1 VKLPAHDGPPRPRV
15 DLGALKKHGPR
26 DYLTRFAFGAGIAA
40 AAGIVGLIFGVKA
53 GGLLLAFPAIMPA
66 ALTLIERKDGRGQ
79 AAVDA
84 TGAILGSFGLIAF
97 AAVAAFGLLHLSTA
111 LALLLAAAAWIVVAF
126 GLYVWILWLP
136 RRRNRRGRIARPT
149 SA

>member
-1 VKLPAHDGPPRPRV
+1 MKLLADDGPPRPRV

-40 AAGIVGLIFGVKA
+40 AAGIVGLVFGVKA

-84 TGAILGSFGLIAF
+84 VGAILGSFGLIAF
-97 AAVAAFGLLHLSTA
+97 AAVAAFGLLHLSAA
-111 LALLLAAAAWIVVAF
+111 LALVLAAAAWIVVAF
-126 GLYVWILWLP
+126 GLYVSILWLP